1 MKTILDIIDYCPDP
15 IPENTILRIGQTAFD
30 MAVPQLF
37 RLKQPFAIAHDCI
50 LDSNQIKRLADTS
63 ARRKT
68 PVAML
73 GSLRTLPAFAKLK
86 EIVSSNRL
94 GDIANIIAHIPN
106 GNQAIHIVDAVA
118 WLDPNATVI
127 LHSQHQATIEIQGSV
142 ANAKLKINNNL
153 NDATIE
159 IASCQS
165 TKTFKVDYANP
176 HDAEIHILTR
186 TTPNKSRW
194 IILKNPQD
202 QLNAIHLLHAAT
214 TITT

>member
-1 MKTILDIIDYCPDP
+1 
-15 IPENTILRIGQTAFD
+15 

-50 LDSNQIKRLADTS
+50 LDSNQIKRLQILGKTQNTS
-63 ARRKT
+63 RNAR
-68 PVAML
+68 
-73 GSLRTLPAFAKLK
+73 LPQNIAGIRETQGNSQLK
-86 EIVSSNRL
+86 PL

-127 LHSQHQATIEIQGSV
+127 LHSQQQATIEIQGSV
-142 ANAKLKINNNL
+142 ANAKLKINNHL